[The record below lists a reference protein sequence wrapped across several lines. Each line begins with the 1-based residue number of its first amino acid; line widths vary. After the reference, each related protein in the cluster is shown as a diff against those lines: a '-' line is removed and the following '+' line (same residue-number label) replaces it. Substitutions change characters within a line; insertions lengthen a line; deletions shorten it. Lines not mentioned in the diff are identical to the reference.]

1 VDNNNVIEL
10 NGKRY
15 DAVTGQYLGASHTK
29 PIPATKRPVGRV
41 MDGVM
46 RPAAR
51 HNQITPVKAA
61 KPVAARSRPVREH
74 QPLHA
79 AAHKP
84 QNTKTLM
91 RHAVA
96 KPKPVA
102 KPLKAKGLDKAPAHT
117 MAIKESVS
125 KVNPHR
131 QQRANL
137 VAQHQHVKRFQPVP
151 LRSSV
156 ASTSVNRHTAPQ
168 SASRHITASPSV
180 PKTQNPKEM
189 FEAAIAHATSHEQPS
204 PRVARRHHRR
214 SRLMHA
220 SIAVAVVVL
229 LGGAITWAQW
239 SKIELQIVSWQ
250 AGFDARMPGYALTDY
265 SRSPINKEHGALTVT
280 YQSGDS
286 FYQITQQRSSWNSQ
300 TLLDQD
306 VAGSSTDKIQ
316 TIESKGRIIYI
327 HGNSA
332 SWVDGGVRYD
342 IAGNA
347 PLTSEDILA
356 IIDSM

>member
-1 VDNNNVIEL
+1 MDNNNVIEL

-15 DAVTGQYLGASHTK
+15 DAVTGKYLGASHTK
-29 PIPATKRPVGRV
+29 PIPAAKSPVGRT

-46 RPAAR
+46 RTAAR
-51 HNQITPVKAA
+51 PSQNPTPI
-61 KPVAARSRPVREH
+61 KPATVTPRPAREH
-74 QPLHA
+74 KPLHA
-79 AAHKP
+79 TAHRP

-91 RHAVA
+91 RHAVS

-117 MAIKESVS
+117 LAVKESVS
-125 KVNPHR
+125 KINPHR

-137 VAQHQHVKRFQPVP
+137 VARHQHVKRFQPTPV
-151 LRSSV
+151 RSAAAGQV
-156 ASTSVNRHTAPQ
+156 ARHAEVQSQPVTRQHAAASPAVKKPQ
-168 SASRHITASPSV
+168 SS
-180 PKTQNPKEM
+180 KEM

-204 PRVARRHHRR
+204 PRIARRHHRR

-220 SIAVAVVVL
+220 SIAIAVIFL
-229 LGGAITWAQW
+229 LGGAVAWSQW
-239 SKIELQIVSWQ
+239 SRIEVQIASWQ
-250 AGFDARMPGYALTDY
+250 AGFDAHIPSYSLTGYA
-265 SRSPINKEHGALTVT
+265 RGPISNEHGALTMT

-286 FYQITQQRSSWNSQ
+286 YYQIAQQQSSWNSQ

-306 VAGSSTDKIQ
+306 VAGASTDDVQ

-327 HGNSA
+327 HGNNA

-342 IAGNA
+342 ITGNA
-347 PLTSEDILA
+347 PLNAKDILA
-356 IIDSM
+356 IVDSM